1 VSTVS
6 KKHKKVHFTFRSFL
20 RLIVFAVVVFLII
33 SFISNQKLNSNSNKL
48 TSLNKEKDSGSVL
61 GKTTEI
67 SNNLYQQIPP
77 QSRQQLENLNK
88 SQAFIFIQDK
98 INFIKENTN
107 GFPQQQIKDIQKMVV
122 KNLYENTMKNIDS
135 K

>member
-1 VSTVS
+1 MSTVS
-6 KKHKKVHFTFRSFL
+6 KKHKKTHFTFQSFL
-20 RLIVFAVVVFLII
+20 RLIVFTVIVFFII
-33 SFISNQKLNSNSNKL
+33 SFVSDQKLNSNSNKL
-48 TSLNKEKDSGSVL
+48 VLSDKEKESGSIL

-77 QSRQQLENLNK
+77 QSRQQLENLNQ
-88 SQAFIFIQDK
+88 SQAFIFIQNK